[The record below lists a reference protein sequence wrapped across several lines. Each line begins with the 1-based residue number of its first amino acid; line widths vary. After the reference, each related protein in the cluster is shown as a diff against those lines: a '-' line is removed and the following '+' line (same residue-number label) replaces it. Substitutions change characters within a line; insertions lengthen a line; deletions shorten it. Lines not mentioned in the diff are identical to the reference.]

1 VARGA
6 VDLAERDAGGEVLGA
21 EGNGAAAGEIETAVR
36 LFEEKGNVA
45 GATAARLLLESAAA
59 RA

>member
-1 VARGA
+1 
-6 VDLAERDAGGEVLGA
+6 VLGA
-21 EGNGAAAGEIETAVR
+21 QGDSGSAGEIETAVR

-45 GATAARLLLESAAA
+45 AARAARLLLESAVA